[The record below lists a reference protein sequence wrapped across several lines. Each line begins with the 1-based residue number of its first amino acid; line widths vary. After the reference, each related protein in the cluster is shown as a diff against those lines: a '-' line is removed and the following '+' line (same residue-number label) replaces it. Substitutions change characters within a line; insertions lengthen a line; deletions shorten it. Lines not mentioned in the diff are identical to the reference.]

1 MARNSKVL
9 KVTPMNNLKSFDK
22 HIQRCLTVKN
32 DSVLH
37 RAEMQRNDAEGGLV
51 NNSGSMIYQSMLSDG
66 ITPDMSNSIISNVGG
81 EQVEDNDNTS
91 KAGSVT

>member
-1 MARNSKVL
+1 ML

-37 RAEMQRNDAEGGLV
+37 RAEMQKSDGEGGPY
-51 NNSGSMIYQSMLSDG
+51 NSGSMIYQSMLSDG
-66 ITPDMSNSIISNVGG
+66 LTPDMSNSIISNVGG
-81 EQVEDNDNTS
+81 EHIEDNDNTS